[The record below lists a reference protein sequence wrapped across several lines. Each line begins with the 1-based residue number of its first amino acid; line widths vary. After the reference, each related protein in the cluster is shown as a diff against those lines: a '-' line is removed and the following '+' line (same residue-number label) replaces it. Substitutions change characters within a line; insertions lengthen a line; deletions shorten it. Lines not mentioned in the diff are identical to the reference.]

1 LAGRG
6 GGGERGADME
16 LDVCESLKTDA
27 DPALVWKRMLDA
39 SAVSGFLGGDPT
51 DLCPLDH
58 ADHPGSA
65 GHTFRIKGVGGGLFH
80 ARIDRRE
87 EHGLVS
93 YLVWNDEM
101 PDTPFLLAYAIDA
114 SARPA
119 LLTAQVTMEM
129 PLEGILGSFKIL
141 GHILQPFAPDVAR
154 WYTARQLRK
163 QLTAMSASAGPD
175 ARA

>member
-1 LAGRG
+1 
-6 GGGERGADME
+6 ME
-16 LDVCESLKTDA
+16 LDVSESLKTDT

-51 DLCPLDH
+51 DLRPLDH
-58 ADHPGSA
+58 ADQPGAS

-87 EHGLVS
+87 EHELIS
-93 YLVWNDEM
+93 YLVWKDDM
-101 PDTPFLLAYAIDA
+101 PETPFLLTYAIEA
-114 SARPA
+114 STESA
-119 LLTAQVTMEM
+119 LLTAQVTIEM
-129 PLEGILGSFKIL
+129 PLEGMLGTFKIL
-141 GHILQPFAPDVAR
+141 GPILQPFAPDVAR

-175 ARA
+175 KTA

>member
-1 LAGRG
+1 
-6 GGGERGADME
+6 ME
-16 LDVCESLKTDA
+16 LDVSESLKTDA

-39 SAVSGFLGGDPT
+39 SAVSGFLGGDPK
-51 DLCPLDH
+51 DLRPLDH

-87 EHGLVS
+87 EHELVS
-93 YLVWNDEM
+93 YLVWNDDM
-101 PDTPFLLAYAIDA
+101 PDTPFLLTYAIDA
-114 SARPA
+114 STRPA

-129 PLEGILGSFKIL
+129 PLEEMLGAFGILGP
-141 GHILQPFAPDVAR
+141 ILQPFAPDVAR

-163 QLTAMSASAGPD
+163 QLTAMTVAPGPI
-175 ARA
+175 APA